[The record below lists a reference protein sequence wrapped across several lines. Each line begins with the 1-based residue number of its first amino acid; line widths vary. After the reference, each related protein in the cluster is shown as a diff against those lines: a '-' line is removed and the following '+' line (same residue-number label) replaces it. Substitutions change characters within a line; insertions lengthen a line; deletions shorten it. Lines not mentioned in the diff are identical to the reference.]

1 MFIFNK
7 SVFTSKNQNRLLL
20 VFDKS
25 QIFYQSKMKS
35 SEDRNWIYINRRKI
49 SKAENSLSLRF
60 GTKKSDL
67 KFDSISEEVF

>member
-7 SVFTSKNQNRLLL
+7 SVITSKNQNRLLL

-35 SEDRNWIYINRRKI
+35 SEDRNWICINRRKI

-60 GTKKSDL
+60 GTKNSDL